1 MNIYALKRKNEILA
15 LIFKGF
21 SIAPYY
27 LMSSNI
33 SPIELE
39 MIQEVAKDLCIK
51 NIDFTE
57 YNKYWINDYRLE
69 IHKEI

>member
-1 MNIYALKRKNEILA
+1 MYIYALKRKNEILA
-15 LIFKGF
+15 LISKGF
-21 SIAPYY
+21 SLTPYY

-33 SPIELE
+33 SSIELE

-51 NIDFTE
+51 DIDFTE
-57 YNKYWINDYRLE
+57 YSKYWINDYRLE